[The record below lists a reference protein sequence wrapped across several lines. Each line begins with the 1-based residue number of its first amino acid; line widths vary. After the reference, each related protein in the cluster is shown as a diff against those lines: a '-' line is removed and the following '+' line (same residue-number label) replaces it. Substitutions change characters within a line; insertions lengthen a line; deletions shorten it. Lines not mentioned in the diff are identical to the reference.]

1 MFIGIFNTQ
10 VHSLAIYSMLTGRY
24 VSVQGETKAKF
35 VERVQ
40 QQIAEELRIPIYDYT
55 VQSKKKLV
63 NSLKAAGGELR

>member
-1 MFIGIFNTQ
+1 M
-10 VHSLAIYSMLTGRY
+10 
-24 VSVQGETKAKF
+24 SVQGETKAKF